1 MTREEMEEELEQ
13 FYEAAGFAD
22 YYERVLK
29 NQTDEKIKEMYDNHI
44 KFIEESEE
52 DYKRERE
59 EYLKSKE
66 QEDK

>member
-29 NQTDEKIKEMYDNHI
+29 KQTDEKIKEMYDNHI